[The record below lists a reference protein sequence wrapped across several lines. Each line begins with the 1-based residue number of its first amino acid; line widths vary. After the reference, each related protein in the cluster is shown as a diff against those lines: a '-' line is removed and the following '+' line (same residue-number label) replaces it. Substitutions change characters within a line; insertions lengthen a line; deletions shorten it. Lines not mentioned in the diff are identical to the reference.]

1 MKNVKSDAWLRKKP
15 IITLWVKYMG
25 FFKGLLTERR
35 IRFLTLAI
43 TKFTSNQKF
52 SPLFKKY
59 ITLEQV
65 AGLLQFCA
73 QNKLFAFKTVAI
85 TIGCRSQIFSAA
97 SPEYMQT
104 PFRFV
109 ESNFHSFNVFYR
121 NAFKNQH
128 LQ

>member
-43 TKFTSNQKF
+43 TKFTSNEKF

-59 ITLEQV
+59 ITLDR
-65 AGLLQFCA
+65 LQDCFSFVHKINCLPS
-73 QNKLFAFKTVAI
+73 KLSQLQLAAD
-85 TIGCRSQIFSAA
+85 CRFFLRLA
-97 SPEYMQT
+97 PKYMQT